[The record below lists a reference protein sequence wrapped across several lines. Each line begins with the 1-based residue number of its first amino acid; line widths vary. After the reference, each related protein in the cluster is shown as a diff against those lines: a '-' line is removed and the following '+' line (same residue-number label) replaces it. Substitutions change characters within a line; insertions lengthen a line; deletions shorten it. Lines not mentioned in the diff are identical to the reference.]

1 MSVVRIATNFNIDL
15 EFTLAPF
22 HKRLIAWALD
32 MILQIMYL
40 LIAFRFFKW
49 LTLRMDATVDNNYNQ
64 WAIGLVLLLPFLV
77 YHVVCEIL
85 MNGQSVGKRLLK
97 LRVVHEN
104 GGRPGLG
111 AFIIRWLI
119 RTSDYMLLTIILYA
133 PYALMFGAKFFYAVG
148 ASILLLLT
156 DIILV
161 NSSKKGQ
168 RLGDLLAHT
177 LVISTASQG
186 DIEET
191 LFMDVEEK
199 YKPQFPQ
206 VLQLSDRDINSLK
219 NILQTARKRHDY
231 ELADAASRKIQAHLH
246 IETSLSPYDFL
257 ETLLKDYNHL
267 SIQ

>member
-1 MSVVRIATNFNIDL
+1 MAVVRIATNFNIDL

-32 MILQIMYL
+32 MVVQVVYL
-40 LIAFRFFKW
+40 IIAFRFLKW
-49 LTLRMDATVDNNYNQ
+49 LSLQMDATVDNDYNQ
-64 WAIGLVLLLPFLV
+64 WAVALVLLLPFLI
-77 YHVVCEIL
+77 YHLVCEVL
-85 MNGQSVGKRLLK
+85 LNGQSIGKRVMR

-104 GGRPGLG
+104 GGRPPLG
-111 AFIIRWLI
+111 AFVIRWLI

-133 PYALMFGAKFFYAVG
+133 PYAVMFGARFFYAIG
-148 ASILLLLT
+148 ASLLLLLA

-161 NSSKKGQ
+161 NTGKKGQ

-177 LVISTASQG
+177 MVISIREEG

-191 LFMDVEEK
+191 VFMEVEDK
-199 YKPQFPQ
+199 YVPQFPQ

-231 ELADAASRKIQAHLH
+231 DLADSASKKIQAHLG
-246 IETSLSPYDFL
+246 ITTSLSPFDFL
-257 ETLLKDYNHL
+257 ETLLKDYNQL
-267 SIQ
+267 ATQ

>member
-32 MILQIMYL
+32 MVVQVIYL
-40 LIAFRFFKW
+40 VIAFRFLKW
-49 LTLRMDATVDNNYNQ
+49 LTSIMSTSTENDYNQ
-64 WAIGLVLLLPFLV
+64 WAIVLLLLLPFLV
-77 YHVVCEIL
+77 YHLVCEIV
-85 MNGQSVGKRLLK
+85 MNGQSIGKKLMN
-97 LRVVHEN
+97 LRVVHES
-104 GGRPGLG
+104 GGRPGMG

-148 ASILLLLT
+148 ASILLLLA

-177 LVISTASQG
+177 LLISTNEKG

-191 LFMDVEEK
+191 VFMELEDQ
-199 YKPQFPQ
+199 YHPQFPQ

-231 ELADAASRKIQAHLH
+231 NLADSASQKIQTHLG
-246 IETSLSPYDFL
+246 IQSSLSPFDFL

-267 SIQ
+267 ATK

>member
-32 MILQIMYL
+32 MVVQIIYL
-40 LIAFRFFKW
+40 VIAFRFLRW
-49 LTLRMDATVDNNYNQ
+49 LTSVMETSTENDYNQ
-64 WAIGLVLLLPFLV
+64 WAIVLLLLLPFLL
-77 YHVVCEIL
+77 YHVVCEIV
-85 MNGQSVGKRLLK
+85 MNGQSIGKKLLN
-97 LRVVHEN
+97 LRVVHEG
-104 GGRPGLG
+104 GGRPGIG

-133 PYALMFGAKFFYAVG
+133 PYALMFGAQFFYAVG
-148 ASILLLLT
+148 ASFLLLLT

-177 LVISTASQG
+177 LLISTTEKG

-191 LFMDVEEK
+191 VFMEVEEK
-199 YKPQFPQ
+199 YNPLFPQ

-219 NILQTARKRHDY
+219 NILQTSRKRHDY
-231 ELADAASRKIQAHLH
+231 ALADSASQKIQSHLGIH
-246 IETSLSPYDFL
+246 SSLSPFDFL

-267 SIQ
+267 ATK